1 MCVAVTAFAD
11 NPVAVEVKVIVSL
24 CVIALMSSCATSR
37 SHYQV
42 KKGKVTKENNCP
54 DCIKAW

>member
-1 MCVAVTAFAD
+1 MK
-11 NPVAVEVKVIVSL
+11 VKVIVSL

-42 KKGKVTKENNCP
+42 KKGKVTKENKCP